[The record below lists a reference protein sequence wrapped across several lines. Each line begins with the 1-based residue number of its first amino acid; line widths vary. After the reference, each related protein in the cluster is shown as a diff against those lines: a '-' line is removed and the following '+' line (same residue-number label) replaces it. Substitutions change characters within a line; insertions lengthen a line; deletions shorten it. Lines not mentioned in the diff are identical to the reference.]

1 MLFSQFTHV
10 LLILRERS
18 VCSSTI
24 LTLPILA
31 GRHRGS
37 GSVIHSSAC
46 RNCRGRRPKA
56 RSWAAS
62 LMSIGGGWAR
72 RRGGKGGTHPVKPGE
87 GGKKGMSCRTSRGE
101 VGGGA

>member
-62 LMSIGGGWAR
+62 LMSIGGRWALSR
-72 RRGGKGGTHPVKPGE
+72 GYKGAPSPQTPGGGGNDGISPPQSGAVLRGG
-87 GGKKGMSCRTSRGE
+87 
-101 VGGGA
+101 

>member
-62 LMSIGGGWAR
+62 LMSIGGRWAGR
-72 RRGGKGGTHPVKPGE
+72 TGGKGGPRPETSERGGE
-87 GGKKGMSCRTSRGE
+87 E
-101 VGGGA
+101 WGACTRFSAV